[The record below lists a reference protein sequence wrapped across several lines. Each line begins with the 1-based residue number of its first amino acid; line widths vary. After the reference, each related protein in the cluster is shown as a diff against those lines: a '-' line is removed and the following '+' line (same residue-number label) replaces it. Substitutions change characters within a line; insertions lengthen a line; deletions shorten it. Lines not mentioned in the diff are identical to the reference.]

1 MDNFKIG
8 INKGAYLMED
18 LNKED
23 WGFTIKSWPDTLL
36 LSEPTEEENEVFLL
50 TRLNEDII
58 RPLDFN

>member
-1 MDNFKIG
+1 
-8 INKGAYLMED
+8 MED